1 MTERAG
7 LVPIKQQHSDKH
19 WLFQSHLIAVF
30 LFLGSI
36 LALSVCFADTSPKG
50 RGFAAAVAK

>member
-30 LFLGSI
+30 FVFYGI
-36 LALSVCFADTSPKG
+36 LALSQG
-50 RGFAAAVAK
+50 ERL

>member
-30 LFLGSI
+30 FFYGI
-36 LALSVCFADTSPKG
+36 LALSGAPRQLSQG
-50 RGFAAAVAK
+50 ERL